1 MKSEFQNKK
10 IQGLETVLPMDES
23 YDSSPRQTPGV
34 SGAFVEPR
42 KPSDPELIIYSD
54 ELAKDLGLT
63 ESFIQSDQFLDIVS
77 GRKVLPDSH
86 PYAMNYAGH
95 QFGHWAGQLG
105 DGRAINLFDME
116 ENGKRWTLQLKGAGR
131 TAYSRSA
138 DGLAVLRSSIREFL
152 CSEAMFHLGV
162 PSTRALSLVLT
173 GDSVLRDV
181 MYDGHAAY
189 EPGAIVSRLAPSFI
203 RFGNFEI
210 HSARKE
216 YGLLQTLLD
225 HTIKN
230 HFPEITVEAPGN
242 YNAFFQSV
250 CEKTLHLMLEWHR
263 VGFVHGVMNTDN
275 MSILGLTIDYG
286 PYGWT
291 DDYNYQWT
299 PNTTDRAERRYR
311 FGNQANIALW
321 NLVQLANA
329 LVPLIGE
336 DTRGLQAGL
345 TWYQE
350 HYKTEY
356 TQMMCRKLGLFQV
369 NKSDESLVSRLE
381 KLLHKQE
388 TDMTIFFRLLAD
400 IDPSIHHHKNALDI
414 VHEAFYQEYEP
425 LGSARE
431 DWLNWFQDYLDRI
444 KLEASSQAERQKK
457 MNTTNP
463 KYVLRNYMAQ
473 MAIEKAESGDYSF
486 VHELYELLKKPY
498 DEQTSLEKYFAKRP
512 DWARNKVGASMLSCS
527 S

>member
-1 MKSEFQNKK
+1 MEYNISQHLVPGFEKA
-10 IQGLETVLPMDES
+10 LPL
-23 YDSSPRQTPGV
+23 DSTNNNQPRQTPSV
-34 SGAFVEPR
+34 AGATVVP
-42 KPSDPELIIYSD
+42 KNPSAPQLIIASD
-54 ELAKDLGLT
+54 ALAEDLGFDPAYT
-63 ESFIQSDQFLDIVS
+63 NSEDFVAIFS
-77 GRKVLPDSH
+77 GQKVVEGTT

-105 DGRAINLFDME
+105 DGRAINLFDIK
-116 ENGKRWTLQLKGAGR
+116 NGDKTWTLQLKGAGR
-131 TAYSRSA
+131 TAYSRTA

-162 PSTRALSLVLT
+162 PTTRALSLIKT
-173 GDSVLRDV
+173 GDQVMRDV
-181 MYDGHAAY
+181 MYDGNPAY
-189 EPGAIVSRLAPSFI
+189 EQGAIVCRVAPSFV
-203 RFGNFEI
+203 RFGNFEV
-210 HSARKE
+210 HASRQE
-216 YGLLQTLLD
+216 YDLLKDLAD
-225 HTIKN
+225 FVIGN
-230 HFPEITVEAPGN
+230 YFPEIDMNQADPYVK
-242 YNAFFQSV
+242 FFKTV

-321 NLVQLANA
+321 NLVKLANA

-336 DTRGLQAGL
+336 DTTEIEEGLL
-345 TWYQE
+345 WYQNN
-350 HYKTEY
+350 YKSKFTK
-356 TQMMCRKLGLFQV
+356 MMSGKLGLFEEGE
-369 NKSDESLVSRLE
+369 NDEALVTSLE

-388 TDMTIFFRLLAD
+388 VDMTIFFRKLSD
-400 IDPSIHHHKNALDI
+400 INPKTHDKEEALKI
-414 VHEAFYQEYEP
+414 IKEAFYQEFEP
-425 LGSARE
+425 IGENKDA
-431 DWLNWFQDYLDRI
+431 WLAWMEEYLIRNQKEKISYADR
-444 KLEASSQAERQKK
+444 QQK
-457 MNTTNP
+457 MNTINP

-473 MAIEKAESGDYSF
+473 MAIEKAENGDYSL
-486 VHELYELLKKPY
+486 VHELHTLLKTPY
-498 DEQTSLEKYFAKRP
+498 EEQPEFEKYFAKRP